1 MPTVIVRVHHLAMC
15 RAIQAEWLTQPG
27 HPSVGKRRKVTGLS
41 GYVPVKQWHSD
52 NTWII
57 RYRQLQVDKNVTVKR
72 ILS

>member
-1 MPTVIVRVHHLAMC
+1 MC